1 MRVALTLDFL
11 REKISSEVL
20 IKLFKGEVQP
30 EDVVSELK
38 NEEFSNLINEL
49 VNNLNVKL
57 EKLLKERNLQ
67 PNSNIMEGFKRVNKV
82 ILSLIMLKLEEV
94 IKNS

>member
-82 ILSLIMLKLEEV
+82 ILALIMLKLEEV

>member
-20 IKLFKGEVQP
+20 MKLFKGEVQP

-82 ILSLIMLKLEEV
+82 ILALIMLKLEEV

>member
-20 IKLFKGEVQP
+20 MKLFKGEVQP